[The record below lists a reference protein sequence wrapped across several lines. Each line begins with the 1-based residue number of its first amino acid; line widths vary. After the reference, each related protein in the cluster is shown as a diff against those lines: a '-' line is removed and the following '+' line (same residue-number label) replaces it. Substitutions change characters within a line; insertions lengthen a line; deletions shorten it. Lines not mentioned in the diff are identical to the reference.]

1 MLTLGLNYFEKGYA
15 LSNYIRKQN
24 YNDILSDTIR
34 LMKNNIKFNLEDK
47 HEMILQHW
55 INLLYTS
62 ISETGI
68 KFDIVMRMLG
78 HDEVIILPN
87 KPLHIM
93 AKRVASLIG
102 ASFQTELLIKNKV
115 TPTQR
120 SNDIIP
126 DVGRRKLNIKDAYC
140 VGKDYI
146 NIENKNILII
156 DDVFTTGA
164 SLTEVGRVLK
174 EANPGNQL
182 YFFALAC
189 YSNSSNVKSIQQ

>member
-1 MLTLGLNYFEKGYA
+1 
-15 LSNYIRKQN
+15 
-24 YNDILSDTIR
+24 
-34 LMKNNIKFNLEDK
+34 
-47 HEMILQHW
+47 
-55 INLLYTS
+55 
-62 ISETGI
+62 
-68 KFDIVMRMLG
+68 MLG